1 LGRPVSSAGRG
12 IISVVRFRA
21 MLLAALVAV
30 VLPTSALAVVNAG
43 RIQVNRGAASIR
55 LGMTRTQVVALLGAP
70 VFQNAN
76 GFMQYS
82 RHPRIFDLYL
92 SSARRVRQLGVSGP
106 NFCTASGICMFEA
119 YGVRKLRNQWGSRLK
134 LLRLETGEQV
144 YVVRGLVNGRRSFTS
159 FSPTTLRPRGK
170 IIMVFI
176 GRCPPRPAVCG
187 I

>member
-1 LGRPVSSAGRG
+1 MTGRTV
-12 IISVVRFRA
+12 IILLVRLRIS
-21 MLLAALVAV
+21 LLAVLCAV
-30 VLPTSALAVVNAG
+30 SFPAAAEAVVNAG

-55 LGMTRTQVVALLGAP
+55 LGMARAQVVALLGAP

-82 RHPRIFDLYL
+82 RNNIFDVYL
-92 SSARRVRQLGVSGP
+92 NRARRVRQLGVSGP

-119 YGVRKLRNQWGSRLK
+119 YGVRKLKNQWGSALK
-134 LLRLETGEQV
+134 LVRLETGEQV
-144 YVVRGLVNGRRSFTS
+144 YVVRSVVNGRRVFTE
-159 FSPTTLRPRGK
+159 FSTTTLRPRGK

-187 I
+187 L